1 VTGLL
6 CAISALLGAAV
17 GMWWGGIRG
26 ALNERQRAAI
36 AADKAYTETKERMN
50 EIRIAPDADAARD
63 SLRARLNSGPLHGIG
78 SADE

>member
-1 VTGLL
+1 MMDAIAAL
-6 CAISALLGAAV
+6 CGAVIGFWLGQMV
-17 GMWWGGIRG
+17 GRRT
-26 ALNERQRAAI
+26 ERQRAAI
-36 AADKAYTETKERMN
+36 TADKAYIETKDRMN